1 MSSRIASLFAVS
13 ATAFAVS
20 ARAEPVSEGLPCCT
34 NENDRS
40 PCATD
45 SSDVVGYRHCTPY
58 GAWGAN
64 LRDPEVFME
73 LGTNMRHFASSAG
86 PLSVARI
93 STPSTSTSVASSTT
107 HSNAGPAWMFDE
119 RMGVHL
125 NRVIYFAFDF
135 EFGDFAGTNSP
146 ALDERVIIVD
156 GMLSAG
162 AHVGV
167 GPFALRGEVAGGLME
182 SALVSQ
188 TDMSL
193 DPMLEARGR
202 VDLWLSPWFTVG
214 GVGGASLIHSG
225 EWMAGL
231 YIGFHTWAYAGQH

>member
-1 MSSRIASLFAVS
+1 MSSRIASLLAVA
-13 ATAFAVS
+13 ATAVAAQ
-20 ARAEPVSEGLPCCT
+20 ARADSVPDGLPCCT
-34 NENDRS
+34 AENDRS
-40 PCATD
+40 PCAGD
-45 SSDVVGYRHCTPY
+45 SSDIVGYRRCTPY
-58 GAWGAN
+58 GTWGAN

-73 LGTNMRHFASSAG
+73 LGTNMRHFTSHSGPMSA
-86 PLSVARI
+86 ARVN
-93 STPSTSTSVASSTT
+93 STTTVASTER
-107 HSNAGPAWMFDE
+107 NAAGAAWLFDE
-119 RMGVHL
+119 RMGIHL

-135 EFGDFAGTNSP
+135 EFGDFGGADSS
-146 ALDERVIIVD
+146 AVDERVIIVD

-167 GPFALRGEVAGGLME
+167 GPFALRGEVAGGVME

-188 TDMSL
+188 TDMSV

-202 VDLWLSPWFTVG
+202 IDLWLSPWFTVG
-214 GVGGASLIHSG
+214 GIGGASLIHEG